1 MSSFKLLKNFTIP
14 SPADPGTPSPLR
26 MDVLFGSTTQEEH
39 DRYVAAAQKT
49 ADSNALYRGDGLN
62 YAENE
67 KKEEEI
73 EHKERV

>member
-1 MSSFKLLKNFTIP
+1 
-14 SPADPGTPSPLR
+14 